1 MPTMKA
7 VLILN
12 PVAGTAPGQRDA
24 LRRAVGYLVEHGWLV
39 SWRET
44 TPERNAT
51 DIAREAV
58 AEGVDVLIA
67 AGGDGTINEVIQPIV
82 GTDVRLGI
90 LPVGTA
96 NVFAMEAGIATS
108 LPMLA
113 QNLQHAAE
121 VLVEGAT
128 AAIDVGR
135 ANGRAF
141 IMVAGIGFD
150 AEVVRLVDFHTK
162 QRLKGF
168 AYIWQALRHLAR
180 YQGHV
185 ATITLDGDVM
195 RTRIVMATV
204 SNTRLY
210 AGVPLAPKARL
221 MDGLLDVTLF
231 QGRHWAALLWAALQ
245 TPFRWRAGLP
255 PIMRRQVQRVV
266 IETTPPLP
274 VQVDAEVHG
283 TTPVTIEVAPC
294 ALQVILPRDTIQKW
308 TKEETEA

>member
-1 MPTMKA
+1 MF
-7 VLILN
+7 
-12 PVAGTAPGQRDA
+12 
-24 LRRAVGYLVEHGWLV
+24 GWLV
-39 SWRET
+39 TWHET
-44 TPERNAT
+44 SPERNAT
-51 DIAREAV
+51 DLAREAV

-67 AGGDGTINEVIQPIV
+67 AGGDGTINEVIQPIAE
-82 GTDVRLGI
+82 TDVRLGI

-113 QNLQHAAE
+113 QNLEHAAR

-128 AAIDVGR
+128 VAIDVGR

-141 IMVAGIGFD
+141 IMVAGVGFD

-168 AYIWQALRHLAR
+168 AYIWEALRHLAR
-180 YQGHV
+180 YQGHM
-185 ATITLDGDVM
+185 ASITLDETTM
-195 RTRIVMATV
+195 RTRLVMATV

-221 MDGLLDVTLF
+221 TDGRLDVTLF
-231 QGRHWAALLWAALQ
+231 QGQHWVALLWAALQ

-255 PIMRRQVQRVV
+255 PIIRQQVQRVV
-266 IETTPPLP
+266 IETIPPLP

-283 TTPVTIEVAPC
+283 TTPVTIEVVPK
-294 ALQVILPRDTIQKW
+294 ALHVILPQETIQKW
-308 TKEETEA
+308 TKVEA

>member
-1 MPTMKA
+1 MTVKA
-7 VLILN
+7 TLILN
-12 PVAGTAPGQRDA
+12 PIAGTAPGQRDA

-39 SWRET
+39 TWRET

-51 DIAREAV
+51 DLAREAV
-58 AEGVDVLIA
+58 AEGIDVLIA

-82 GTDVRLGI
+82 GTNVRLGI
-90 LPVGTA
+90 FPVGTA
-96 NVFAMEAGIATS
+96 NVFAMEVGIATS

-113 QNLQHAAE
+113 QNLEHAAQ
-121 VLVEGAT
+121 VLVDGAT

-141 IMVAGIGFD
+141 IMVAGVGFD

-168 AYIWQALRHLAR
+168 AYIWEALRHLAR
-180 YQGHV
+180 YQGHI
-185 ATITLDGDVM
+185 ASITLDETTM
-195 RTRIVMATV
+195 RTRLVMATV
-204 SNTRLY
+204 SNARLY

-221 MDGLLDVTLF
+221 TDGRLDVTIF

-255 PIMRRQVQRVV
+255 PIIRQQVQRVV
-266 IETTPPLP
+266 IETIPPLP

-283 TTPVTIEVAPC
+283 TTPVTIEVVPK
-294 ALQVILPRDTIQKW
+294 ALQVILPQETIQRW
-308 TKEETEA
+308 TEVESTP

>member
-1 MPTMKA
+1 MKA
-7 VLILN
+7 ALILN

-39 SWRET
+39 TWRET

-51 DIAREAV
+51 DLAREAV

-96 NVFAMEAGIATS
+96 NVFAMEVGIATS

-113 QNLQHAAE
+113 QNLEHAAR

-135 ANGRAF
+135 ANDRAF
-141 IMVAGIGFD
+141 IMVAGVGFD

-185 ATITLDGDVM
+185 ASITLDETTM
-195 RTRIVMATV
+195 RTRLVMATV

-221 MDGLLDVTLF
+221 TDGLLDVTLF
-231 QGRHWAALLWAALQ
+231 QGRHWAALLWAALK
-245 TPFRWRAGLP
+245 TPFHWRAGLP
-255 PIMRRQVQRVV
+255 PIMRQQVRRVV

-283 TTPVTIEVAPC
+283 TTPVTIEVAPK
-294 ALQVILPRDTIQKW
+294 ALHVILPRETIQKW
-308 TKEETEA
+308 KTEETTS